1 MITLPIITN
10 YGVSCQFY
18 RTIFLGTFSF
28 RLKNSGK
35 SGGRK
40 KHSENAWEICYHFHK
55 TEGGMTY
62 YNAKKY
68 VSSAVADLEIAFLFY
83 LHFGCL
89 CTFFS

>member
-1 MITLPIITN
+1 
-10 YGVSCQFY
+10 
-18 RTIFLGTFSF
+18 
-28 RLKNSGK
+28 
-35 SGGRK
+35 
-40 KHSENAWEICYHFHK
+40 
-55 TEGGMTY
+55 MTY